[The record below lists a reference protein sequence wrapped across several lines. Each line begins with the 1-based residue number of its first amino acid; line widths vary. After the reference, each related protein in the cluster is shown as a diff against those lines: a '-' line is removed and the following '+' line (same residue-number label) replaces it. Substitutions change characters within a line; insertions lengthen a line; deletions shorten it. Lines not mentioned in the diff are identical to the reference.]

1 MYTYAFFG
9 VLYVRVSE
17 FLFLRT
23 IDIFHNNIGQ
33 YFIII
38 HIQDKYSFLTDTQ
51 FCHTP
56 TIKSYLKLRGSQ
68 LSCPKKKIII
78 SK

>member
-1 MYTYAFFG
+1 MYTLAFYG

-17 FLFLRT
+17 VIFLRT
-23 IDIFHNNIGQ
+23 IDIFHNNVGL

-38 HIQDKYSFLTDTQ
+38 QDKHSLLTDTQ
-51 FCHTP
+51 LCHTP
-56 TIKSYLKLRGSQ
+56 TMKSYSNSRGSQ